1 MSPTRQNENET
12 KNAKAAGPD
21 ETPEQKFKRLAT
33 ARVNNAI
40 KKIKLI
46 GNLSAPAYKY
56 TDEEVAKIIH
66 GLKFTVEEVEA
77 KFAKG
82 KKKESGFQL

>member
-1 MSPTRQNENET
+1 MENEN
-12 KNAKAAGPD
+12 KNAKASEAGRE

-33 ARVNNAI
+33 ARVNNAL

-46 GNLSAPAYKY
+46 GNLSAPSYKY
-56 TDEEVAKIIH
+56 TEEEIGKIMQ
-66 GLKFTVEEVEA
+66 GLKSAIEEVEA

>member
-1 MSPTRQNENET
+1 MENE
-12 KNAKAAGPD
+12 KDSKKAQAGGPE

-33 ARVNNAI
+33 ARVNNAL

-46 GNLSAPAYKY
+46 GNLSAPSYKY
-56 TDEEVAKIIH
+56 TEEEIAKIIQ
-66 GLKFTVEEVEA
+66 GLKFAVEEVEA
-77 KFAKG
+77 KFVKG